1 MALSPA
7 DQARLDQYRAAYAAL
22 ISGDRV
28 AEVTANGRTIKYGQP
43 DIARLEREIARLE
56 VLASGIRGRGAIG
69 FTL

>member
-1 MALSPA
+1 MALTP
-7 DQARLDQYRAAYAAL
+7 DQQVLLAKYRAAYASL

-28 AEVTANGRTIKYGQP
+28 AEVTSNGRTIKYGPP

-56 VLASGIRGRGAIG
+56 VLAAGIRGRGALN